1 MMGSGI
7 ESGLKEAGVD
17 YELLIRA
24 PSREVAHSEQLGIV
38 EDFIAEGVDFIV
50 INPTDPQVQRVA
62 YERIIAAGIPLI
74 VGNYSDTFP
83 EDWGFQ
89 PKMFS
94 GYSHKDAGI
103 RLTEYLHEKHG
114 EGTTLAVIHG
124 TPGQVTRDRA
134 PEALYKELGLEIV
147 YEDHADFDRLK
158 AYDKMERILVAHP
171 DVDVVVATSSA
182 MAVGAVEATIAN
194 GAQGE
199 YEIYGAGGTLEELKY
214 IEGGLLTGAWI
225 RDPVAMGEAIAK
237 TIADL
242 SEDKSAEVESVFNS
256 PIHMIDSVE
265 AINEHVN
272 PVLFRTPAARTWS
285 SMPAPSP
292 VARRPAAQR

>member
-1 MMGSGI
+1 
-7 ESGLKEAGVD
+7 
-17 YELLIRA
+17 
-24 PSREVAHSEQLGIV
+24 
-38 EDFIAEGVDFIV
+38 
-50 INPTDPQVQRVA
+50 
-62 YERIIAAGIPLI
+62 
-74 VGNYSDTFP
+74 
-83 EDWGFQ
+83 
-89 PKMFS
+89 MFS